1 MNMMEYFTDNVR
13 YTKGQRRVYAAL
25 RKKWPGFRAAKLE
38 DACQN
43 AATKAFERLLSGRQF
58 DNEEGLLCWLV
69 RVADRSIN
77 GQRRSM
83 KRHNLSSL
91 DASPSIGHN
100 LPESDTREELED
112 RERKLENLE
121 QALEQLPPQRRA
133 LLLDHHRDGASIR
146 EIQTLHGYATE
157 NSAKQALHKARES
170 ARKFAFRLAA

>member
-1 MNMMEYFTDNVR
+1 MSMMEYFTNNVR

-25 RKKWPGFRAAKLE
+25 RKKWPGFRAADLQ

-43 AATKAFERLLSGRQF
+43 AATKAYERVRSGRQF

-77 GQRRSM
+77 GQHRSK
-83 KRHNLSSL
+83 KRHNLFSL

-100 LPESDTREELED
+100 LSELDTREELDD
-112 RERKLENLE
+112 RERNLDLRE
-121 QALEQLPPQRRA
+121 LVLEQLPPQRRA

-146 EIQTLHGYATE
+146 DIQTLHGYATE